1 MKPLIVLDIPG
12 LTSKLLGDA
21 TPNLNRL
28 VQRGALRHLDT
39 VAPAVTCTVQST
51 VLTGALPR
59 DHGVVANG
67 WYFRDTSEVA
77 LWKQSNRLVSG
88 DPVWEAARHR
98 NREFTCANMFW
109 WFNMYSSATIG
120 VTPRPMYPADGRKI
134 PDCYSAPSNLRDELT
149 QRLGPFPLFRFWGP
163 AADITSTQW
172 IVDAT
177 LHVRQTRRPT
187 LTLAY
192 LPHLDYNLQRLGPN
206 DPALQRDLA
215 DIDAACGQLLD
226 QAERD
231 GANAIVF
238 SEYGITGVSRP
249 VHINRALRNA
259 GTIAVRSEMGREQ
272 LDAGASAAFAV
283 VDHQFAHVYVAD
295 RSRLAELKALLE
307 ALPGVERVLD
317 ADGKREMGLDH
328 PRSGELVAIAKADSW
343 FTYYFWT
350 DDDRAPDYARTV
362 DIHRK
367 PGYDPVELF
376 LDPKIRF
383 PKVALAQRLA
393 KKAMG
398 FRTLMDVIPVDA
410 TLVRGSHGRLTDDP
424 QDGPVCISSNP
435 DLLPAGTVA
444 AVDMKELMLH
454 HIFSDERVAVGG
466 RNG

>member
-1 MKPLIVLDIPG
+1 
-12 LTSKLLGDA
+12 
-21 TPNLNRL
+21 
-28 VQRGALRHLDT
+28 
-39 VAPAVTCTVQST
+39 
-51 VLTGALPR
+51 
-59 DHGVVANG
+59 
-67 WYFRDTSEVA
+67 
-77 LWKQSNRLVSG
+77 
-88 DPVWEAARHR
+88 
-98 NREFTCANMFW
+98 
-109 WFNMYSSATIG
+109 
-120 VTPRPMYPADGRKI
+120 
-134 PDCYSAPSNLRDELT
+134 
-149 QRLGPFPLFRFWGP
+149 
-163 AADITSTQW
+163 
-172 IVDAT
+172 
-177 LHVRQTRRPT
+177 
-187 LTLAY
+187 
-192 LPHLDYNLQRLGPN
+192 
-206 DPALQRDLA
+206 
-215 DIDAACGQLLD
+215 
-226 QAERD
+226 
-231 GANAIVF
+231 VF